1 MDEEIS
7 WIAHSTT
14 QFESFQI
21 EGQKSKLQRIDVIFN
36 IVIHVII

>member
-21 EGQKSKLQRIDVIFN
+21 ECQKSKLQPIDVIYN